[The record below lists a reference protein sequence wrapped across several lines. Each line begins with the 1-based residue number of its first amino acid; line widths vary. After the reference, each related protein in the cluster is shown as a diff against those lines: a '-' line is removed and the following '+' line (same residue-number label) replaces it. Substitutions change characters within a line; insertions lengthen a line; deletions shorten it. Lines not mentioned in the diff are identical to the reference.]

1 MSSHEFAVDCH
12 LHSHWPQKYE
22 YLHPTGSRIDK
33 SNLAASPSGL
43 FKTLGSNG
51 ITHCLL
57 IQPGAYAFDNRAML
71 DVVAMSKGTVKALAG
86 LPLDAPDADF
96 IDLKNRGVVGVRLS
110 LITFDPHLFESDK
123 MGAFLRR
130 CHKHDFWV
138 EVFAGAGTW
147 PSIIPQLLRS
157 EVKVIAEHVGWPM
170 LAEGISA
177 PGFQAL
183 LQFGRTTN
191 AVIKLS
197 GGFRISWKP
206 QPYDDVKP
214 FAVELLTAFGS
225 DRCIWGSDWPFLN
238 PDVGPAKRPMKI
250 PPVESYRGEADVLSS
265 WVPSKEARQKIL
277 WDNPARFFGFTKSAK
292 LGELSLSF

>member
-12 LHSHWPQKYE
+12 LHSHWPQKYD

-57 IQPGAYAFDNRAML
+57 IQPGAYAFNNRAML

-123 MGAFLRR
+123 M
-130 CHKHDFWV
+130 
-138 EVFAGAGTW
+138 
-147 PSIIPQLLRS
+147 
-157 EVKVIAEHVGWPM
+157 
-170 LAEGISA
+170 
-177 PGFQAL
+177 
-183 LQFGRTTN
+183 
-191 AVIKLS
+191 
-197 GGFRISWKP
+197 
-206 QPYDDVKP
+206 
-214 FAVELLTAFGS
+214 
-225 DRCIWGSDWPFLN
+225 
-238 PDVGPAKRPMKI
+238 
-250 PPVESYRGEADVLSS
+250 
-265 WVPSKEARQKIL
+265 
-277 WDNPARFFGFTKSAK
+277 
-292 LGELSLSF
+292 LSLIHI